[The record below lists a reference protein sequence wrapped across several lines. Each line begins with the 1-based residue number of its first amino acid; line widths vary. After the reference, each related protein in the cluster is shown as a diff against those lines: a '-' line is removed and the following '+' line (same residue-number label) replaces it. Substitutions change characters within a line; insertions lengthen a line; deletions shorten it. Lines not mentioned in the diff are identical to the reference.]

1 MVAVMVYNHRG
12 RIARPNRIEIRMA
25 DDEVERL
32 NQACYE
38 LDRSASDIIRSALE
52 NYIDRHCKPGSM
64 SLEESDER
72 MD

>member
-1 MVAVMVYNHRG
+1 MPADMVYNHRG
-12 RIARPNRIEIRMA
+12 RIARPNRIEIRMS
-25 DDEVERL
+25 EVELERL

-52 NYIDRHCKPGSM
+52 HFIDRNCRSGM
-64 SLEESDER
+64 TTLEEHNER